1 MNNQNQ
7 TKESMTEEEIIE
19 KLKKGKNV
27 QPPDVLLRSILNK
40 LPNASPRKN
49 ISSPYAS
56 FILIL
61 SNYRK
66 SAFASA
72 LVLMLIIVGGITYKL
87 NQNNNNS
94 TNQTPSTVAYNNNV
108 SSNNNVSANSNGSSK
123 NTSNV
128 ISPQD
133 TSDAALS
140 EDLGAID
147 AQLNGLNSDNA
158 NADKGLSNQN
168 I

>member
-7 TKESMTEEEIIE
+7 TKESMTEEEIIA
-19 KLKKGKNV
+19 KLKKGKSV

-40 LPNASPRKN
+40 LPDASSRKN
-49 ISSPYAS
+49 IASPYTS
-56 FILIL
+56 FVLII
-61 SNYRK
+61 SNYRR

-72 LVLMLIIVGGITYKL
+72 LVLMLIIIGGVTYKL

-94 TNQTPSTVAYNNNV
+94 TNQTPATVAYNNNAP
-108 SSNNNVSANSNGSSK
+108 SDNNVSGDSNVSPK
-123 NTSNV
+123 NTTNI
-128 ISPQD
+128 ISPKD

-140 EDLGAID
+140 QDLGAID

-158 NADKGLSNQN
+158 NADNGLNNQN
-168 I
+168 M